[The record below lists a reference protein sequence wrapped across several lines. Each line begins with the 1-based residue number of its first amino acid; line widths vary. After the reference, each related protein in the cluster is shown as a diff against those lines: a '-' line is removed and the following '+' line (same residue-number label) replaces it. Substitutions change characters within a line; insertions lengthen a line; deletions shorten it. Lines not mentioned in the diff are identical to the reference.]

1 MVNKQIAQ
9 HWWILI
15 GMFLGILF
23 GILAVWLGWHQFTLF
38 WIKPW
43 GTVFINL
50 LKLIAIPLILVSLVS
65 GVSNLNDVSK
75 LSRIGF
81 KTLGLYLITTVMA
94 ISIGLVVVNL
104 TNPGKLLSPEKSIEF
119 QQKYASRI
127 DQTNVELTNGPLQF
141 VVDLVPENIF
151 KAMTQN
157 TAMLQ
162 VIFFAILFGI
172 ALVMLPEEKTRVVK
186 NLFDQLN
193 DIVMQMI
200 HIVMLTAPVGAFCL
214 IASVTVEVAG
224 DSLQETISLFSSLG
238 MYTLTVII
246 GLVFVVFVFYP
257 TLVSLFTSV
266 KYRQFLKGISPAQ
279 FLAFSTSSSAATLP
293 MTMQCCEENL
303 GVKKEI
309 ASFVLPLGATVNMD
323 GTSLYQAVATI
334 FLAQIYGID
343 LGFTAQLT
351 IILTATLA
359 SIGSAAVPGAGMI
372 MLVIVL
378 QSVGV
383 PLEGIALIFAVD
395 RPLDMLRT
403 VVNITGDAVVACIV
417 QKSEN
422 GRGVIYNE

>member
-1 MVNKQIAQ
+1 MKVAQ

-15 GMFLGILF
+15 GIFLGILY
-23 GILAVWLGWHQFTLF
+23 GVLAVWLGWFSFTIF

-43 GTVFINL
+43 GTIFINL
-50 LKLIAIPLILVSLVS
+50 LKLIAIPLILVSLIS
-65 GVSNLNDVSK
+65 GVSNLNDISK

-81 KTLGLYLITTVMA
+81 KTLGIYLITTMMA
-94 ISIGLVVVNL
+94 ISIGLIVVNF
-104 TNPGKLLSPEKSIEF
+104 TKPGKFLSPEKSFEF
-119 QQKYASRI
+119 QQKYA
-127 DQTNVELTNGPLQF
+127 DKLGQTDSETARGPLQF
-141 VVDLVPENIF
+141 VIDLVPENIF

-172 ALVMLPEEKTRVVK
+172 ALVMLPDEKTRTVK
-186 NLFDQLN
+186 ILFDQLN

-200 HIVMLTAPVGAFCL
+200 HIVMLTAPIGAFCL

-224 DSLQETISLFSSLG
+224 DNLKETISLFSSLG
-238 MYTLTVII
+238 MYALTVII
-246 GLVFVVFVFYP
+246 GLIFIVFVVYP
-257 TLVSLFTSV
+257 LIIHALTAISF
-266 KYRQFLKGISPAQ
+266 KQFLKGISPAQ

-293 MTMQCCEENL
+293 MTMQCCEDNL
-303 GVKKEI
+303 GVNKEI
-309 ASFVLPLGATVNMD
+309 SSFVLPLGATVNMD

-334 FLAQIYGID
+334 FLAQIYGLD

-359 SIGSAAVPGAGMI
+359 SIGSAAVPGAGMV

-383 PLEGIALIFAVD
+383 PIEGIALIFAVD
-395 RPLDMLRT
+395 RPLDMMRT
-403 VVNITGDAVVACIV
+403 VVNITGDAMVACVV
-417 QKSEN
+417 QKSEK
-422 GRGVIYNE
+422 